1 MRTVLCSLIVA
12 TGLGCSNPVLTPQ
25 PPPEAPLP
33 PPQVPGWVDIP
44 VSHPP
49 FEAVEVNWK
58 HRLEQPY
65 LFVEHRGDYRRI
77 GESMQV
83 LLDTVQR
90 HGLTVT
96 GSSFALFFDDP
107 GSVPV
112 TELRARACVPVLPNP
127 GETAGLG
134 LDVLPSMTVVYAVAS
149 GAHLDLPRVYPWLY
163 QYMRERNW
171 VEAGPLRETYLV
183 DPGQVRELSQL
194 LTEIQIPWESGAPR

>member
-1 MRTVLCSLIVA
+1 MRTALCCLIIA
-12 TGLGCSNPVLTPQ
+12 AGLGCAIPMPPAEQ
-25 PPPEAPLP
+25 PAPDAPPP
-33 PPQVPGWVDIP
+33 PPQVPAWVDIP

-49 FEAVEVNWK
+49 YDSVDVNWK

-90 HGLTVT
+90 HGIHVT

-107 GSVPV
+107 GNVPV
-112 TELRARACVPVLPNP
+112 AELRARACVPILANP
-127 GETAGLG
+127 EETAGLG

-183 DPGQVRELSQL
+183 DPGQVHDFSQL
-194 LTEIQIPWESGAPR
+194 LTEIQIPWESAPR